1 MTSEA
6 DEAIGLLCRLVQLAQ
21 PGQLPAGGEVCRG
34 SPIALRLAGIQHT
47 ATQAGRDADH
57 AIQLVGGDEAAP
69 LRRDI
74 QFVLGRDDVR
84 RGAVY
89 AVLVE
94 EQATD
99 LMAAS
104 QRGFGEAQR
113 ATRGR

>member
-1 MTSEA
+1 
-6 DEAIGLLCRLVQLAQ
+6 
-21 PGQLPAGGEVCRG
+21 
-34 SPIALRLAGIQHT
+34 
-47 ATQAGRDADH
+47 
-57 AIQLVGGDEAAP
+57 LVGGDEAAP